1 MEANL
6 IALAKAC
13 PDAIIS
19 VKVSDLIEANEALVA
34 RAKERLE
41 QIITDQSVET
51 YPSRE
56 KVAEL
61 LDVDLST
68 LWRWAKRGLLVP
80 IEIGGRRSAMKTGKA
95 AVAALMQSK
104 DTKELRL
111 PQLKSMVLQMM
122 KEGQRFTAKE
132 INRIAG
138 FNDARKFIS
147 DLRRHL
153 SDYLVRDTRLNTGC
167 KLYWLE
173 PINTKPTLFSGQ
185 EAVSHE

>member
-1 MEANL
+1 
-6 IALAKAC
+6 
-13 PDAIIS
+13 
-19 VKVSDLIEANEALVA
+19 
-34 RAKERLE
+34 
-41 QIITDQSVET
+41 
-51 YPSRE
+51 
-56 KVAEL
+56 
-61 LDVDLST
+61 
-68 LWRWAKRGLLVP
+68 
-80 IEIGGRRSAMKTGKA
+80 MKTRKA
-95 AVAALMQSK
+95 AVAAPMQSK
-104 DTKELRL
+104 DTKELQL

>member
-1 MEANL
+1 
-6 IALAKAC
+6 
-13 PDAIIS
+13 
-19 VKVSDLIEANEALVA
+19 
-34 RAKERLE
+34 
-41 QIITDQSVET
+41 
-51 YPSRE
+51 
-56 KVAEL
+56 
-61 LDVDLST
+61 
-68 LWRWAKRGLLVP
+68 
-80 IEIGGRRSAMKTGKA
+80 MKTGKA

-185 EAVSHE
+185 VAYTLLPKISQPSSSGTAKHSQTK

>member
-1 MEANL
+1 MG
-6 IALAKAC
+6 KTG
-13 PDAIIS
+13 P
-19 VKVSDLIEANEALVA
+19 A
-34 RAKERLE
+34 RAYRKRRLPWLQE
-41 QIITDQSVET
+41 VGCSSEAKHRLVTDF
-51 YPSRE
+51 
-56 KVAEL
+56 
-61 LDVDLST
+61 
-68 LWRWAKRGLLVP
+68 
-80 IEIGGRRSAMKTGKA
+80 KTGKA

>member
-1 MEANL
+1 
-6 IALAKAC
+6 
-13 PDAIIS
+13 
-19 VKVSDLIEANEALVA
+19 
-34 RAKERLE
+34 
-41 QIITDQSVET
+41 
-51 YPSRE
+51 
-56 KVAEL
+56 
-61 LDVDLST
+61 
-68 LWRWAKRGLLVP
+68 
-80 IEIGGRRSAMKTGKA
+80 MKTGKA

-167 KLYWLE
+167 
-173 PINTKPTLFSGQ
+173 
-185 EAVSHE
+185 